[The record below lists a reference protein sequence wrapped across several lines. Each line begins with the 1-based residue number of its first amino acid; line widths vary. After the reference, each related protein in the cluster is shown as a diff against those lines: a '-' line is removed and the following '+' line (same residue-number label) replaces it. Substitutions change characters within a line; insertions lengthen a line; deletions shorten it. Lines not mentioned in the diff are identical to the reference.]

1 MGIVLQTLVLS
12 VTGAVDF
19 LLARFVEF
27 QFAFAGGVAGW
38 TLGGCV
44 AGVFPMMVVWGS
56 GILLGSNGVL
66 LRVSGVFLMGRSG

>member
-1 MGIVLQTLVLS
+1 MGIVLQTLELRD
-12 VTGAVDF
+12 T
-19 LLARFVEF
+19 LQWFVEF